1 MTTPQEIQFTNAFNA
16 TKPTL
21 ALFSK
26 CNNKDELHVL
36 RDSLFLGMGSL
47 LCTQEYND
55 LREQMII
62 DPVSHTAISNSI
74 DSPNGLESM
83 ITAARTCDGWESLL
97 AALLQVSTSVGS
109 DLDSIWNTLE
119 DGRLQWLG
127 ALNSA
132 HTIKATL
139 KDALDKDANKT
150 EKDIVDAKMIYIY
163 ALALSIP
170 SLNEA
175 VEAWCKIVKMND
187 KTQPLKNYNAELWD
201 CRREEWR
208 PLDLGVQEAAERG
221 GSSFI
226 DTWEA

>member
-16 TKPTL
+16 NRPTL

-26 CNNKDELHVL
+26 CNNKDELHVI
-36 RDSLFLGMGSL
+36 RDSFFLGMGSL
-47 LCTQEYND
+47 LCKHEYDD
-55 LREQMII
+55 LREQMIV
-62 DPVSHTAISNSI
+62 DPVSHTSISNSI
-74 DSPNGLESM
+74 NSPNGLESM
-83 ITAARTCDGWESLL
+83 ITAARTCDGWENLL

-109 DLDSIWNTLE
+109 DLDSIWSTLE
-119 DGRLQWLG
+119 EGRLEWLG

-132 HTIKATL
+132 HTLKKTL
-139 KDALDKDANKT
+139 KDSLDIDANKT
-150 EKDIVDAKMIYIY
+150 QKDIVDAKMIYIY
-163 ALALSIP
+163 DLALSIP

-208 PLDLGVQEAAERG
+208 PLDLGVQEAAKRG
-221 GSSFI
+221 GASFI
-226 DTWEA
+226 DAWEA

>member
-1 MTTPQEIQFTNAFNA
+1 M
-16 TKPTL
+16 
-21 ALFSK
+21 
-26 CNNKDELHVL
+26 DEAYT
-36 RDSLFLGMGSL
+36 S
-47 LCTQEYND
+47 
-55 LREQMII
+55 
-62 DPVSHTAISNSI
+62 ISNSI
-74 DSPNGLESM
+74 NSPNGLESM

-109 DLDSIWNTLE
+109 DLDSIWQTLE

-132 HTIKATL
+132 HKIRSTL

-170 SLNEA
+170 SLNGA

-226 DTWEA
+226 DAWEA